1 MFHAISLVILLQ
13 NKDPKY
19 IQFNQVWITFRI
31 PPQKWQNLLNI
42 WLKKE
47 SSRTF
52 S

>member
-31 PPQKWQNLLNI
+31 P
-42 WLKKE
+42 LKNDK
-47 SSRTF
+47 TY
-52 S
+52 